1 MGHIF
6 HENFKNGLISHP
18 HKVSLSILVTFFE
31 EIGVISS
38 EINIHVKMLLLW
50 ANLLQASEGEL
61 GLQSSEHALSISGF
75 IFALRVRRATP

>member
-1 MGHIF
+1 MKISKMDLYHI
-6 HENFKNGLISHP
+6 HIKCLS
-18 HKVSLSILVTFFE
+18 SILVIFFDK
-31 EIGVISS
+31 IGVISS
-38 EINIHVKMLLLW
+38 EMNIHVKMLLLW

>member
-6 HENFKNGLISHP
+6 HEISKMDSYHI
-18 HKVSLSILVTFFE
+18 HIKCLSSILVIFFE
-31 EIGVISS
+31 KIGVISS
-38 EINIHVKMLLLW
+38 EMNIHVKMLLLW